1 MLNKAIS
8 FITSVLTALSLMAG
22 GVRYYL
28 LLVGRRRFYENIRPY
43 RRKSVLQACDRSID
57 LCHGGVILCLK
68 FRKLQRTE

>member
-28 LLVGRRRFYENIRPY
+28 LLVGRRRFYENI
-43 RRKSVLQACDRSID
+43 
-57 LCHGGVILCLK
+57 
-68 FRKLQRTE
+68 